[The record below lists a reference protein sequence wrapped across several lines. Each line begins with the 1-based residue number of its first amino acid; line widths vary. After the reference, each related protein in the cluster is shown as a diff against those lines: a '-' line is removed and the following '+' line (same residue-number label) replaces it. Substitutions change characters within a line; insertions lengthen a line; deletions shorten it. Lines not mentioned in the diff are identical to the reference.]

1 MIRPPP
7 LQLKL
12 DNRFPHPVRTP
23 SQPKSK
29 SFVSQLY
36 KASWKNPVIAVA
48 GLNALRFAF
57 AIDVHSHI
65 FVFCQHN
72 AFADAIVD
80 DAEVA
85 ENLTKVSIALGV
97 MYLTAFL
104 IEIYGIIGVSMQR
117 LGLIRAYLY
126 LAFIAAVLAT
136 AAGVLKGVSYFS
148 FAEEILYECISLAME
163 GRTAEKSL
171 FRSRPWPSAPY
182 GMSRGVARKQCVY
195 AWVHQSWAQVIAVFL
210 FSFLPSVLYYIMVY
224 AYYRQTTTP
233 DHSANLQPSHRGAGA
248 HSTRGASYT
257 RLGGGNVD
265 SASSAGLTTAQ
276 SLARPRVGGGGAAPS
291 RRGAQMVQRS
301 VRGVSAAAP
310 AAGPSKRTFVPRSLQ
325 RPHRPPPLLQ
335 SPSPVGLGQTP
346 PPPSYRPSRV
356 YAAFAAPVPTDLEY
370 DKFI

>member
-1 MIRPPP
+1 
-7 LQLKL
+7 
-12 DNRFPHPVRTP
+12 VRTP

-57 AIDVHSHI
+57 A
-65 FVFCQHN
+65 CHN
-72 AFADAIVD
+72 AFSDAIVD

-126 LAFIAAVLAT
+126 LTFLCSVLAT

-148 FAEEILYECISLAME
+148 FAEEILLECISLAVE
-163 GRTAEKSL
+163 GRTTEKSL

-182 GMSRGVARKQCVY
+182 GMRHSDARKQCVY

-210 FSFLPSVLYYIMVY
+210 FSFIPAVVYYMMVY

-233 DHSANLQPSHRGAGA
+233 DHSANLQHNPRGAGA
-248 HSTRGASYT
+248 QSTREPSYAQI
-257 RLGGGNVD
+257 GYAQAD
-265 SASSAGLTTAQ
+265 SAGPTTTVTASQ
-276 SLARPRVGGGGAAPS
+276 SVVRHRVGGAPGGS
-291 RRGAQMVQRS
+291 RRRTQGAGVQRS
-301 VRGVSAAAP
+301 LRGVGSSGSGTSAASV
-310 AAGPSKRTFVPRSLQ
+310 AGTSKRTFVSRSLQ
-325 RPHRPPPLLQ
+325 RPHRPPPLMQ
-335 SPSPVGLGQTP
+335 SPSPVGLGHTP

>member
-57 AIDVHSHI
+57 A
-65 FVFCQHN
+65 CHN

-126 LAFIAAVLAT
+126 LTLIASVLAT
-136 AAGVLKGVSYFS
+136 AAGVLKGVAYFS

-182 GMSRGVARKQCVY
+182 GMARSAARKQCVY
-195 AWVHQSWAQVIAVFL
+195 AWVHQSWAQVVAVFL
-210 FSFLPSVLYYIMVY
+210 FSFIPAVVYYIMVY

-233 DHSANLQPSHRGAGA
+233 NHSANLQPRHRGAGA
-248 HSTRGASYT
+248 QSTREASYAQVSYA
-257 RLGGGNVD
+257 RVGGAD
-265 SASSAGLTTAQ
+265 TTSAGLTTA
-276 SLARPRVGGGGAAPS
+276 SVPRGGAGPS
-291 RRGAQMVQRS
+291 RRGAQIVQRS
-301 VRGVSAAAP
+301 MRGVGGSSTSSTAAASVS
-310 AAGPSKRTFVPRSLQ
+310 GTSKRTFVSRSLQ
-325 RPHRPPPLLQ
+325 RPHRPPPLMQ

>member
-7 LQLKL
+7 LQLKRDIL
-12 DNRFPHPVRTP
+12 TCSSPSATDPVRTP
-23 SQPKSK
+23 SKPKSK

-57 AIDVHSHI
+57 A
-65 FVFCQHN
+65 CHN

-85 ENLTKVSIALGV
+85 ENLTKVSIALAV
-97 MYLTAFL
+97 MYSTAFL

-117 LGLIRAYLY
+117 LGLVRAYLY
-126 LAFIAAVLAT
+126 LTFLASVLVT
-136 AAGVLKGVSYFS
+136 AAGVLKGVAYFT

-171 FRSRPWPSAPY
+171 FRSRPWPSSIY
-182 GMSRGVARKQCVY
+182 GMRHGAARKQCVY
-195 AWVHQSWAQVIAVFL
+195 AWVHQSWSQVAAVFI
-210 FSFLPSVLYYIMVY
+210 FSFIPSVIYYIMVY
-224 AYYRQTTTP
+224 AYYRQTITP
-233 DHSANLQPSHRGAGA
+233 NHSANLKINNPGA
-248 HSTRGASYT
+248 HSSREVGYT
-257 RLGGGNVD
+257 
-265 SASSAGLTTAQ
+265 
-276 SLARPRVGGGGAAPS
+276 RVGGGGDDSSVGLLTSARNASQSVARQRGAAAGPS
-291 RRGAQMVQRS
+291 RRQQTAQRS
-301 VRGVSAAAP
+301 IRGVSTAATTASTFVTT
-310 AAGPSKRTFVPRSLQ
+310 SKRTFVPRSLQ

-335 SPSPVGLGQTP
+335 SPSPVGLAQTP